1 MNGLSKDCIFAEDGG
16 VLYRFTGYVHL
27 GHLESAQTKLATWQS
42 LRGSSQLEGL
52 HPHQARWV
60 TGSQVSCAL
69 FQAQGFFGVTR
80 WNLKRAA
87 EHLNLEMPQMYD
99 PLLTAKI
106 NSVSLEENGIEKY
119 PDFVINRA
127 ESGEAFGLDYH
138 FDAAQVNE
146 DNEVHV
152 PSTDDYISPEE
163 SNINLNLQTELS
175 NLMSNPPLVN
185 TQPKE
190 LNDAPSSQSIHIT
203 EPSAT
208 DLEEQEA
215 PTSSCRVIVSTTV
228 TAIQISTTPSDGQL
242 STSTQSL
249 KRKLPSSD
257 CPSPSKQ
264 SSNESHLQQVKT
276 SRRMA
281 FSGVVTP

>member
-1 MNGLSKDCIFAEDGG
+1 
-16 VLYRFTGYVHL
+16 
-27 GHLESAQTKLATWQS
+27 
-42 LRGSSQLEGL
+42 
-52 HPHQARWV
+52 
-60 TGSQVSCAL
+60 
-69 FQAQGFFGVTR
+69 
-80 WNLKRAA
+80 
-87 EHLNLEMPQMYD
+87 
-99 PLLTAKI
+99 
-106 NSVSLEENGIEKY
+106 
-119 PDFVINRA
+119 
-127 ESGEAFGLDYH
+127 
-138 FDAAQVNE
+138 
-146 DNEVHV
+146 
-152 PSTDDYISPEE
+152 
-163 SNINLNLQTELS
+163 
-175 NLMSNPPLVN
+175 MSNPPLVN

-215 PTSSCRVIVSTTV
+215 PTSSCRVDVSTTV

-264 SSNESHLQQVKT
+264 SSNVSHLQQVKT

-281 FSGVVTP
+281 FGGVVTPWAPERWTSDMKNFFNELLATQDLQKGMKKLHRLTMKSLMVRQKIKTLLSRSLQHISLMKVVPVSTFQISKQTQSEELHSSLQDQFKCSPVSFVQSLLHALFCHSHPSH